1 MGIPAEFEWD
11 STKALA
17 NEAKHNM
24 SFEAAAA
31 VFADRNRIDIDASHD
46 EDGEIRRKEIG
57 LIEGRLFTIVYTMR
71 GDVCRMIFARRSNAK
86 EGRIYDSRSLH
97 AESE

>member
-1 MGIPAEFEWD
+1 MEIPAEFERD
-11 STKALA
+11 STKAA
-17 NEAKHNM
+17 ADEAKHNV

-46 EDGEIRRKEIG
+46 EDGEIRRKAIG
-57 LIEGRLFTIVYTMR
+57 LIEGRLFTIVYTTR
-71 GDVCRMIFARRSNAK
+71 GDVCRLISARRSNAK
-86 EGRIYDSRSLH
+86 EGRIYDNRSLQ